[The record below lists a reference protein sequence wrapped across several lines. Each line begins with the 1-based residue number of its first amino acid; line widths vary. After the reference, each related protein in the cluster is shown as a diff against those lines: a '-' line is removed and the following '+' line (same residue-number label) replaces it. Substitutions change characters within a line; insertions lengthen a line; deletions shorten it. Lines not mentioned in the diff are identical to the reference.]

1 MALKL
6 SGKVALVTGARQG
19 LGKAIALGLAKAG
32 ADLMIADR
40 VLEDGK
46 LASVAKEIEAL
57 GRKAST
63 SGGDISVEADVEAM
77 VKKANTELGK
87 VDILVNNAGVTAQD
101 RFVDMPLR
109 RWNLIVNV
117 NLNGSAFCA
126 HAVLPQMVERNSGV
140 IINMS
145 SILALQV
152 QYSVP
157 YGATKAAIERFTTGV
172 ARELRKTNISV
183 CAMRPFFVKTEVVSE
198 FLDGRSDMSDWEEPA
213 MWGAY
218 CAMISAADPAVTTG
232 KIFNQALLKETFGD
246 WKK

>member
-1 MALKL
+1 MALTL
-6 SGKVALVTGARQG
+6 TGKVALVTGARQG
-19 LGKAIALGLAKAG
+19 LGRAIALGLAKAG

-46 LASVAKEIEAL
+46 LANVAKEIEAL

-109 RWNLIVNV
+109 RWNLIINV
-117 NLNGSAFCA
+117 NINGTAFCS

-145 SILALQV
+145 SILALRV

-157 YGATKAAIERFTTGV
+157 YGATKAAVERMTTGLS
-172 ARELRKTNISV
+172 REMRKTNISIT
-183 CAMRPFFVKTEVVSE
+183 AMRPFFVKTEVVSE
-198 FLDGRSDMSDWEEPA
+198 FLDGRSDMSDWEEPE
-213 MWGAY
+213 MWGKY
-218 CAMISAADPAVTTG
+218 CAMIAAADPAVTTG
-232 KIFNQALLKETFGD
+232 KIFDQALLKETFGA
-246 WKK
+246 WK

>member
-6 SGKVALVTGARQG
+6 AGKVALVTGARQG
-19 LGKAIALGLAKAG
+19 LGKSMALGLAKAG
-32 ADLMIADR
+32 ADIMVADR
-40 VLEDGK
+40 VIDDGK
-46 LASVAKEIEAL
+46 LESVAKEIQAL

-77 VKKANTELGK
+77 VKKANADLGK
-87 VDILVNNAGVTAQD
+87 IDILVNNAGVTAQD

-109 RWNLIVNV
+109 RWNLIINV
-117 NLNGSAFCA
+117 NLNGTAFVS
-126 HAVLPQMVERNSGV
+126 HAVLPQMIERNSGV
-140 IINMS
+140 IINIS

-157 YGATKAAIERFTTGV
+157 YGATKAAVERFTAGV
-172 ARELRKTNISV
+172 SRELRKTNVSV
-183 CAMRPFFVKTEVVSE
+183 TALRPFFVKTEVVSE

-218 CAMISAADPAVTTG
+218 CSMVAAADPAVTTG

-246 WKK
+246 WK